1 MSRYMPARAEESSSS
16 CAQNQRVRITP
27 MFDHQ
32 LSITPTA
39 IHPPGPS
46 NAQFQTRFKAEDRL
60 LCNFSGA
67 TWQPT
72 ANMEKG
78 PSKRFWYTF
87 YQFLRNLTGIFPRY
101 PGEKRT
107 GGCKVVNLCFKSL
120 PASPV
125 RGPGGWSFGPLSR
138 EYGGL
143 KTVKARFQ
151 PRLAG
156 KSPQNLSRCSLF
168 AWQQTEQIPSK
179 IVERSRGGLVFK
191 AHR

>member
-1 MSRYMPARAEESSSS
+1 MPARAEESSSS

-125 RGPGGWSFGPLSR
+125 RGAWRMEYRPAVERMWRIKDSQGQIPALSCRQKSSKPFKVFPL
-138 EYGGL
+138 
-143 KTVKARFQ
+143 
-151 PRLAG
+151 RLAADRTN
-156 KSPQNLSRCSLF
+156 S
-168 AWQQTEQIPSK
+168 
-179 IVERSRGGLVFK
+179 
-191 AHR
+191 